1 MKKTDLATINQIREH
16 ALRHPQDTYHTIA
29 GLYRV
34 SEPTV
39 KRLCRDLGR
48 TKKWRKGRS
57 SSAGDPEKFW
67 AKVNRNGACWQW
79 LGGKNSKGYGFLH
92 WQGKSV
98 AAHRLA
104 YELTNGPIPPGMEI
118 DHQCRNRSC
127 CNPDHLQ
134 PLTRRRNMEK
144 AGVIP
149 ATDASLRD
157 SHAFEMGITEL
168 IDTPALAMIASS
180 ESVLSHHVNHGSI
193 NGPLIDTHHV
203 LGTVSIPAGDTKMA
217 KTQAEPYCSDKDYF
231 SLRGAAS
238 QDFAPTPF
246 ILGKRNIP
254 RNNVVAG
261 DDPAQIRFLE
271 QQLDVKTQ
279 QVDRVTDDMLVGEEG
294 VLFSVYASHRID
306 LSSEIRNKT
315 GFWSAE
321 PIVKRSAA
329 INAIV
334 RFAATLLPYAEKKL
348 TREIVHAVGDRL
360 TKNRIDDVR
369 GAVWEAVWILSG
381 EIETPKRWPEP
392 WEAPV
397 NWLDSSMN
405 VDQRLYTL
413 YKRLIGYTLFFCKGE
428 DAARKFGAK
437 PHEIQKYKS
446 LTLDPTKAHKTI
458 SLLSRWKQGRLPPY
472 VCAFQIAAVWQ

>member
-1 MKKTDLATINQIREH
+1 
-16 ALRHPQDTYHTIA
+16 
-29 GLYRV
+29 
-34 SEPTV
+34 
-39 KRLCRDLGR
+39 
-48 TKKWRKGRS
+48 
-57 SSAGDPEKFW
+57 
-67 AKVNRNGACWQW
+67 
-79 LGGKNSKGYGFLH
+79 
-92 WQGKSV
+92 
-98 AAHRLA
+98 
-104 YELTNGPIPPGMEI
+104 
-118 DHQCRNRSC
+118 
-127 CNPDHLQ
+127 
-134 PLTRRRNMEK
+134 
-144 AGVIP
+144 
-149 ATDASLRD
+149 
-157 SHAFEMGITEL
+157 
-168 IDTPALAMIASS
+168 
-180 ESVLSHHVNHGSI
+180 
-193 NGPLIDTHHV
+193 
-203 LGTVSIPAGDTKMA
+203 MA
-217 KTQAEPYCSDKDYF
+217 KTQAEPSCSYKDYF

-279 QVDRVTDDMLVGEEG
+279 QVDRVTDDMFVGEEG

-348 TREIVHAVGDRL
+348 TREIVHAVGDQL

-381 EIETPKRWPEP
+381 EIETAKRWPEP

-405 VDQRLYTL
+405 VGQRLYTL
-413 YKRLIGYTLFFCKGE
+413 YKRLIGYTLFCCKGE

-458 SLLSRWKQGRLPPY
+458 SLLSRWKQGHLPPY
-472 VCAFQIAAVWQ
+472 VCALQIAAVWQ